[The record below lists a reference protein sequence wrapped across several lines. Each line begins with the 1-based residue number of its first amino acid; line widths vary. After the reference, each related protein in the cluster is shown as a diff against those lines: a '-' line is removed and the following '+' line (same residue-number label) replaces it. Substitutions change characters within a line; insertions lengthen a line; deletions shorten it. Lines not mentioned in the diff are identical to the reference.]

1 MTAESI
7 VNLTI
12 PFLKLTDTVKT
23 ALDLFNLHK
32 LTYLPVVEDKSFLG
46 LISDIELLEE
56 AGNRKINTFTLI
68 KIDAFVHEGQHIL
81 EIFRL
86 MNLHETSLISVL
98 NSSSEYIG
106 CISHAD
112 IVNYLSTLSYIKAPG
127 GIIVLS
133 VDHNQYSLAEI
144 SRIVE
149 SNDMKILGA
158 YVTDNPENGFETFV
172 TIKINKTDLTRLIAS
187 FERYSYKIVADFH
200 ESAFQNYD
208 AERLELL
215 FKYLNI

>member
-1 MTAESI
+1 M
-7 VNLTI
+7 L
-12 PFLKLTDTVKT
+12 
-23 ALDLFNLHK
+23 
-32 LTYLPVVEDKSFLG
+32 
-46 LISDIELLEE
+46 SDIELLEE
-56 AGNRKINTFTLI
+56 TGNKKINAFTLV
-68 KIDAFVHEGQHIL
+68 KTDAFVHEGQHIL
-81 EIFRL
+81 EVFRL
-86 MNLHETSLISVL
+86 MNIHETSIIGVL
-98 NSSSEYIG
+98 NSSNEYIG
-106 CISHAD
+106 CVSHGD
-112 IVNYLSTLSYIKAPG
+112 VVTYLSTLGYIKAPG

-133 VDHNQYSLAEI
+133 VDQNQYSLAEI

-149 SNDMKILGA
+149 SNDMKILGS

-200 ESAFQNYD
+200 ESAFQSYD